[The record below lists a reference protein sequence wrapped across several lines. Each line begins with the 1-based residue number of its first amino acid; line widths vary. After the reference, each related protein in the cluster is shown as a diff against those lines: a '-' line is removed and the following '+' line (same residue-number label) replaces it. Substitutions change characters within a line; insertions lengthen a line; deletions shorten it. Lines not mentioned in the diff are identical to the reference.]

1 MFKVVAMGIYIQ
13 SMSQLVHDR
22 LQQVRKEVIC
32 IQMSSYVHKSV
43 KKLNESTQII
53 SYLIFT
59 QGKCNQP
66 ELTNGK
72 IQKASNLFNSR
83 ELGSLRTG
91 I

>member
-1 MFKVVAMGIYIQ
+1 MP
-13 SMSQLVHDR
+13 L
-22 LQQVRKEVIC
+22 
-32 IQMSSYVHKSV
+32 YVHKSV
-43 KKLNESTQII
+43 NKLNESTQII

-59 QGKCNQP
+59 QGKCNPP
-66 ELTNGK
+66 ELIDGK